1 MGEYQKVQ
9 GKVCDKELRI
19 RNTDTKIGKTSTLSE
34 YKVILNIYTSN
45 NTKKQQLKKKLQ
57 EMEEEKA
64 EIQKYQEPLT
74 YH

>member
-9 GKVCDKELRI
+9 GKVCDKELHI